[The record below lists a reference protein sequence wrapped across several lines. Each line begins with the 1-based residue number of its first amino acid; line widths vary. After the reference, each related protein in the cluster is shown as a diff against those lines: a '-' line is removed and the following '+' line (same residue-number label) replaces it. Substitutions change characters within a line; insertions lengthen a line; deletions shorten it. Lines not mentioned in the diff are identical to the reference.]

1 MSRNNEWGEE
11 REGDIPAAGHSLHTS
26 PARSSAETAEHY
38 DRVQTTSGLHLKA
51 VNMQNAVR
59 LCLCFRF
66 IIEMNG
72 GQMFTNCRH
81 DLLSWAQS

>member
-11 REGDIPAAGHSLHTS
+11 RREISPGHSLHTS
-26 PARSSAETAEHY
+26 PALSSAETQ
-38 DRVQTTSGLHLKA
+38 QTQITSGLHLKA
-51 VNMQNAVR
+51 VNMCGAVR

-72 GQMFTNCRH
+72 GQMFTNYRH
-81 DLLSWAQS
+81 DLQC